1 MHEDNELGE
10 FIEECLRI
18 RALQQR
24 ALRRL
29 AELID
34 SEDTREALAAINLLL
49 THFPILPDEN

>member
-1 MHEDNELGE
+1 MHDDNELGE

-18 RALQQR
+18 RALQQK

-34 SEDTREALAAINLLL
+34 SDDSRESLSAINLLL
-49 THFPILPDEN
+49 THFPVLPEDN